1 MANFFKNLNFN
12 FHHLLALIVVI
23 TCFVYFFY
31 ISGKG
36 FSQVQNNNIVDVK
49 TILGNI
55 LVMVIMHYFRQQGDK
70 KKEDDQKSE

>member
-1 MANFFKNLNFN
+1 
-12 FHHLLALIVVI
+12 LIIVI

-49 TILGNI
+49 T
-55 LVMVIMHYFRQQGDK
+55 VMTTVLTMVVMHYYRQGADK
-70 KKEDDQKSE
+70 KKDDEPKAQ

>member
-12 FHHLLALIVVI
+12 FHNLLALIIVVA
-23 TCFVYFFY
+23 CFGYFFY

-49 TILGNI
+49 TVMTT
-55 LVMVIMHYFRQQGDK
+55 LVTMVAMYYFRQ
-70 KKEDDQKSE
+70 ERRNTDDTKPE